1 MFLPC
6 LSFVA
11 SMTHTIVDLSS
22 AAIDHEFISGSRF
35 DAPTPQRKEI
45 SMNRAFALVLL
56 TFSTIALAQVPRLKS
71 GATVYVEPM
80 GGYETYLAAALVK
93 KQVPV
98 VVVTDKAKAEY
109 IIRTTVSRN
118 VPSGPAMVVNNSA
131 TVNEGDS
138 PNQQAWNQGWAS
150 GQQAAARRAALGSS
164 DVSIAV
170 IDAKTDQIVFAHS
183 AGKGGTNQ
191 LQKTAEDCAKHLK
204 EFIEKSEKA
213 KK

>member
-1 MFLPC
+1 MK
-6 LSFVA
+6 
-11 SMTHTIVDLSS
+11 SS
-22 AAIDHEFISGSRF
+22 PGSRF
-35 DAPTPQRKEI
+35 DAVAWQRKELF
-45 SMNRAFALVLL
+45 MNRAFAFVLL
-56 TFSTIALAQVPRLKS
+56 TIPTIALAQAPQLKS
-71 GATVYVEPM
+71 GSAVYIEPM

-93 KQVPV
+93 KQVPLV
-98 VVVTDKAKAEY
+98 VITDKDKAKY
-109 IIRTTVSRN
+109 IIRSTVSQN
-118 VPSGPAMVVNNSA
+118 VPSAPGVVVSNSA
-131 TVNEGDS
+131 TVNEGES

-150 GQQAAARRAALGSS
+150 GQQAADRRAALGSS
-164 DVSIAV
+164 NVSIAV